1 MILCRCHQD
10 EIIPAIKSMFK
21 AAAVAGFLLASAVPA
36 MASAADD
43 VIVSVVPDAGLAAS
57 ALLAHDFDKAAR
69 KLQAVWPDTI
79 NDPARLIN
87 LGNAY
92 AGMGRTSDAREAY
105 AAVARVPDM
114 TLVLAD
120 GSEES
125 SRSIAQRASARLNT
139 SYAMR

>member
-1 MILCRCHQD
+1 MLESFFRR
-10 EIIPAIKSMFK
+10 KSMFK

-43 VIVSVVPDAGLAAS
+43 VIVSVVPNAGLAAS

>member
-1 MILCRCHQD
+1 
-10 EIIPAIKSMFK
+10 MFK

-87 LGNAY
+87 
-92 AGMGRTSDAREAY
+92 RE
-105 AAVARVPDM
+105 VM
-114 TLVLAD
+114 F
-120 GSEES
+120 
-125 SRSIAQRASARLNT
+125 
-139 SYAMR
+139 

>member
-1 MILCRCHQD
+1 MLESFFRR
-10 EIIPAIKSMFK
+10 KSMFK

-105 AAVARVPDM
+105 AAVSRVPDM
-114 TLVLAD
+114 MLVLAD

>member
-1 MILCRCHQD
+1 MLESFFRR
-10 EIIPAIKSMFK
+10 KSMFK

>member
-1 MILCRCHQD
+1 ML
-10 EIIPAIKSMFK
+10 EIFFRRKSMFK

-43 VIVSVVPDAGLAAS
+43 VIVSVVPNAGLAAS

>member
-1 MILCRCHQD
+1 MLESFFRR
-10 EIIPAIKSMFK
+10 KSMFK

-125 SRSIAQRASARLNT
+125 SRLIAQRASARLNT

>member
-1 MILCRCHQD
+1 MLESFFRR
-10 EIIPAIKSMFK
+10 KSMFK
-21 AAAVAGFLLASAVPA
+21 AAAIAGFLLASAVPA

-105 AAVARVPDM
+105 AAVSRVPDM
-114 TLVLAD
+114 MLVLAD
-120 GSEES
+120 VSEES

>member
-1 MILCRCHQD
+1 
-10 EIIPAIKSMFK
+10 MFK

-105 AAVARVPDM
+105 AAVSRVPDM
-114 TLVLAD
+114 MLVLAD

>member
-1 MILCRCHQD
+1 MLERFFRR
-10 EIIPAIKSMFK
+10 KSMFK

>member
-1 MILCRCHQD
+1 
-10 EIIPAIKSMFK
+10 MFK

-36 MASAADD
+36 MASAVDD

>member
-1 MILCRCHQD
+1 MLKSFFRR
-10 EIIPAIKSMFK
+10 KSMFK

-125 SRSIAQRASARLNT
+125 SRSIAQRASVRLNT

>member
-1 MILCRCHQD
+1 MLKSFFRR
-10 EIIPAIKSMFK
+10 KSMFK

>member
-1 MILCRCHQD
+1 MLESFFRR
-10 EIIPAIKSMFK
+10 KSMFK
-21 AAAVAGFLLASAVPA
+21 AVAVAGFLLASAVPA

-105 AAVARVPDM
+105 AAVSRVPDM
-114 TLVLAD
+114 MLVLAD

-125 SRSIAQRASARLNT
+125 SRSIAQRAAGRLNT

>member
-1 MILCRCHQD
+1 MLESFFRR
-10 EIIPAIKSMFK
+10 KSMFK

-105 AAVARVPDM
+105 AAVSRVPDM

>member
-1 MILCRCHQD
+1 MLESFFRR
-10 EIIPAIKSMFK
+10 KSMFK
-21 AAAVAGFLLASAVPA
+21 AAAIAGFLLASAVPA

-105 AAVARVPDM
+105 AAVSRVPDM
-114 TLVLAD
+114 MLVLAD